1 MYSAVQPA
9 HISDQIVEQLQTIIL
24 NGELR
29 PGDKLPGERELAARM
44 NVSRTA
50 VREAVK
56 TLRERG
62 MVKILSGRGTFVAD
76 YQENSVESL
85 HNTLAIL
92 TRDPSGSSDL
102 VEIRAILEPAITAIA
117 CENLSDDDLI
127 QLEAIVAEMDA
138 AISDP
143 ERFVSAD
150 LEFHN
155 FLAQATR
162 NELIPTLLNP
172 IIILLRD
179 QRKEIFKTN
188 KGPQNGQY
196 HHKKIL
202 AALKRRDAQAAREA
216 MAAHIE
222 QVKKDN
228 KRRQ

>member
-1 MYSAVQPA
+1 MYSSVQPA
-9 HISDQIVEQLQTIIL
+9 HISDQIAEQLQTIIL
-24 NGELR
+24 NGELQ
-29 PGDKLPGERELAARM
+29 PGDKLPGERELATRM

-62 MVKILSGRGTFVAD
+62 LVEILSGRGTFVAD
-76 YQENSVESL
+76 YQENSAENL
-85 HNTLAIL
+85 HNTLALL
-92 TRDPSGSSDL
+92 TRDASDSSDL
-102 VEIRAILEPAITAIA
+102 VQIRAILEPAITAIA
-117 CENLSDDDLI
+117 CENLSADDLI
-127 QLEAIVAEMDA
+127 RLEEIVAEMDA
-138 AISDP
+138 ALDDP
-143 ERFVSAD
+143 EQFVAAD

-155 FLAQATR
+155 FLARATR

-202 AALKRRDAQAAREA
+202 AALKKRDAEAARAA

-222 QVKKDN
+222 QVKKDS
-228 KRRQ
+228 KKIS